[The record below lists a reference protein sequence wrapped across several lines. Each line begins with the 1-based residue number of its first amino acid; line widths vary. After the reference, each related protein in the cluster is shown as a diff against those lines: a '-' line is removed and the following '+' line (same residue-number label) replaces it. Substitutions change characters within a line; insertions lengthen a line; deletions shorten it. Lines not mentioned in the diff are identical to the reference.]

1 MNTVQHLPDCRQRM
15 ASEFCNIDR
24 AVSTGGTSPWCLT
37 KLDHSLLLNWRKGWS
52 VISEGHLQDLID
64 KFTALVDYLV
74 LLCRTGRVSGLGL
87 DRHQNMCPSSFT
99 VRSREPGRR
108 QTPAHPD
115 MECKAWVLLDGTFSS
130 SKTAFAIT
138 ALHDLMMH
146 WKCCVIINGVRTGAQ
161 Q

>member
-1 MNTVQHLPDCRQRM
+1 MNTVQHLTGCRQRM

-24 AVSTGGTSPWCLT
+24 AVFMGGTGLWRLT
-37 KLDHSLLLNWRKGWS
+37 ELDHSLLLNWRKGWC
-52 VISEGHLQDLID
+52 VISEGHLGDLID

-87 DRHQNMCPSSFT
+87 DRYQSMCPSSFT
-99 VRSREPGRR
+99 VRTREPGRR

-115 MECKAWVLLDGTFSS
+115 VECQAWVLLDGTFSS
-130 SKTAFAIT
+130 SKTAFPIT
-138 ALHDLMMH
+138 ALHDLVMH
-146 WKCCVIINGVRTGAQ
+146 WKCCVIINGEHGGAQ